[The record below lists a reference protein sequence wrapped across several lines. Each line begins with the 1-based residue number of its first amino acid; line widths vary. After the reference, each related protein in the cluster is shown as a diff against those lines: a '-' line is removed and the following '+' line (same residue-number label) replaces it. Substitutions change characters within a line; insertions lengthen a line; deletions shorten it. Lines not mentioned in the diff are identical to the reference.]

1 LTDIAVRVDN
11 LGKRY
16 EIGTRSA
23 GRDIMLREVVA
34 SLTTSSFRKIG
45 ASARRLWTG
54 SPDHRTPA
62 STDRPDHIWAVRHV
76 SFEVPRGQIVGIIG
90 PNGAGKSTLLK
101 ILSRITDPTEGR
113 VEIHGRVGSL
123 LEVGTGFHPELTG
136 RENIYLSGAL
146 LGMRKAEIDRNLD
159 EIVAFA
165 EIEKFIETPVKHY
178 SSGMY
183 VRLAFSV
190 AAHLEPEIL
199 IVDEVLAVGDV
210 AFQRKCLNKMED
222 VRQHGRTILFVSH
235 NMQAVTRLCERALLI
250 AKGVVQDDGPAVQI
264 AGKYLLSS
272 LRRSATRTWPDS
284 KTAPGDE
291 VVRLRSVRARDESGG
306 TVDSLDIRR
315 PVGLEMVY
323 DVLEE
328 GHVLIETY
336 HVYNEAGT
344 CVFVTHDLEPEW
356 RGRIR
361 PRGRFTSVAWVPG
374 NFFSEGALLVSPGVS
389 THHPFKIHAYQ
400 QDAIAFHVTDTAA
413 GDSARGDW
421 DGNIPG
427 VVRPLLKWSSELAP
441 LEGETGDKL
450 S

>member
-1 LTDIAVRVDN
+1 
-11 LGKRY
+11 
-16 EIGTRSA
+16 
-23 GRDIMLREVVA
+23 MLREVVA
-34 SLTTSSFRKIG
+34 SLATSALRRISTT
-45 ASARRLWTG
+45 ARRYWTV
-54 SPDHRTPA
+54 SPDRSASA
-62 STDRPDHIWAVRHV
+62 STDRRNHIWAVRHV

-136 RENIYLSGAL
+136 RENVYLSGAL
-146 LGMRKAEIDRNLD
+146 LGMRKAEIDRGLE
-159 EIVAFA
+159 EIIAFA

-210 AFQRKCLNKMED
+210 AFQRKCLNKMEA
-222 VRQHGRTILFVSH
+222 VRKHGRTILFVSH

-250 AKGVVQDDGPAVQI
+250 SEGAVQDDGPAVQI

-272 LRRSATRTWPDS
+272 LRTSASRTWPDS
-284 KTAPGDE
+284 QSAPGDE
-291 VVRLRSVRARDESGG
+291 IVRLRSVRARDEAGR
-306 TVDSLDIRR
+306 TIDSLDIRR

-323 DVLEE
+323 DVLRD
-328 GHVLIETY
+328 GHVLVETY

-344 CVFVTHDLEPEW
+344 CVFVTLDLDPEW
-356 RGRIR
+356 RGRSR
-361 PRGRFTSVAWVPG
+361 PQGRFTSVAWVPG
-374 NFFSEGALLVSPGVS
+374 NFLSEGALLVSLGVS
-389 THHPFKIHAYQ
+389 THRPFKVHVYQ
-400 QDAIAFHVTDTAA
+400 QDAIAFHVTDTFD

-421 DGNIPG
+421 DGSIPG
-427 VVRPLLKWSSELAP
+427 VVRPLLKWSTTVAP
-441 LEGETGDKL
+441 FEGEGGNNR
-450 S
+450 